1 MGTPALLIPH
11 AEIEHSVAANVDTDE
26 DFNVEQTPNF
36 ETASAAALVL
46 AVLTTGGV
54 LLGLFVREWQ
64 QEKSYRSWIL
74 LACVAP
80 LSYAAKQAWS
90 RGLRVWQRWNTIQV
104 TVDSMRASVLFDAVA
119 DRN

>member
-80 LSYAAKQAWS
+80 L
-90 RGLRVWQRWNTIQV
+90 R
-104 TVDSMRASVLFDAVA
+104 
-119 DRN
+119 